1 MIKPNNGDILL
12 FIIKNAQGISQ
23 TKLINKIAKDTNV

>member
-12 FIIKNAQGISQ
+12 FNTKSAQGISH
-23 TKLINKIAKDTNV
+23 TKLINKIAKDTTV